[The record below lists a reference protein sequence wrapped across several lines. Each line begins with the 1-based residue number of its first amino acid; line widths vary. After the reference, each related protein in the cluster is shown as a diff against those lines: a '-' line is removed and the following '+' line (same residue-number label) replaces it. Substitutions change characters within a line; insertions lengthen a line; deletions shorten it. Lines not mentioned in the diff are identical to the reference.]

1 MRIFRKKEIKSNTMI
16 SEIVNDLNNKSSTIS
31 ALSKGLGVSSDITKK
46 SLLLSLKKIPCL
58 IDSVVLIVLTMI
70 STRFFI

>member
-16 SEIVNDLNNKSSTIS
+16 SKIVNDLNNKSSTIS

>member
-1 MRIFRKKEIKSNTMI
+1 MI